1 MPVPTRLANDGWWLC
16 DRPSVAL
23 VCNIS
28 LQPGSRDMTDFTT
41 PASGALRKSAFA
53 VKPAVAL
60 ALAALADWLFYG
72 ERAGI
77 SAVAFSIALVV
88 ASLLVNFATL
98 NRRQLLPA
106 AILVLAGLVPAVEE
120 FNPVSLAFLALALG
134 VGLQLVTHQKLVGL
148 GERAAGLCDLYLIG
162 PFRFLR
168 DIAGT
173 FNLPALTSGV
183 IVWFIPV
190 VLGGI
195 FAFLFVSANPML
207 EKWIRLIDLSALA
220 SYLSFGR
227 ALFWAVALSAVWPF
241 IHVWWRSRIEATGD
255 GAEAAAPEREVSS
268 ASAGVFGAP
277 TILRSLLLFNLLFAV
292 QTVLDMIYLWGNVAL
307 PADISYASYAHR
319 GAYPLIVTAL
329 LAAAFVLA
337 AMKPGGAAERSKVIR
352 PLVYLWVAQNV
363 LLVASSMLRLD
374 LYVQI
379 YLLTWWRVAAFIWM
393 GLVACGLLLIVTRI
407 VLNRS
412 DEWLIRANL
421 ITLTATLY
429 VCSLVNFTAMI
440 ADYNVS
446 HSREVSGKGTAVDI
460 DYLISLGPQALPA
473 IDKAFAPRGWSDL
486 SLVSRR
492 DSLVE
497 QQRKDM
503 ASWRAWGFRSWRLQR
518 TLDAQQNATAG

>member
-1 MPVPTRLANDGWWLC
+1 
-16 DRPSVAL
+16 
-23 VCNIS
+23 
-28 LQPGSRDMTDFTT
+28 MTDYTT
-41 PASGALRKSAFA
+41 PASDAGSARESNFS

-72 ERAGI
+72 ERVGI
-77 SAVAFSIALVV
+77 SAVAFAIALVV
-88 ASLLVNFATL
+88 ASLLANFATV

-106 AILVLAGLVPAVEE
+106 GILVLAGLVPAVEE
-120 FNPVSLAFLALALG
+120 FNPASLVFLVLALG
-134 VGLQLVTHQKLVGL
+134 VGLQLATHQKLDGL
-148 GERAAGLCDLYLIG
+148 GGRAAGLCDLYLIG

-168 DIAGT
+168 DMAGT

-190 VLGGI
+190 ALGSV
-195 FAFLFVSANPML
+195 FAFLFVAANPLL
-207 EKWIRLIDLSALA
+207 EKWIRLINPGAA
-220 SYLSFGR
+220 SFGR
-227 ALFWAVALSAVWPF
+227 VLFWAVALSIVWPF
-241 IHVWWRSRIEATGD
+241 IHVWWRSRIDVTSD
-255 GAEAAAPEREVSS
+255 IAEAAEPEQQVSS
-268 ASAGVFGAP
+268 GSLDFFGAA
-277 TILRSLLLFNLLFAV
+277 TILRSLLLFNLIFAV
-292 QTVLDMIYLWGNVAL
+292 QTILDMIYLWGNVTL

-319 GAYPLIVTAL
+319 GAYPLILTAL
-329 LAAAFVLA
+329 LAAGFVLM

-363 LLVASSMLRLD
+363 LLVASSILRLD

-379 YLLTWWRVAAFIWM
+379 YLLTWWRIAAFIWM
-393 GLVACGLLLIVTRI
+393 GLVAFGLILIVARI

-429 VCSLVNFTAMI
+429 VCSLINFAAVI

-446 HSREVSGKGTAVDI
+446 HSREVAGKGVAVDM
-460 DYLISLGPQALPA
+460 DYLIGLGPQALPA
-473 IDKAFAPRGWSDL
+473 IDKAFATRGWSDP

-492 DSLVE
+492 NCLVE

-503 ASWRAWGFRSWRLQR
+503 ASWRAWGFRSWRLQH
-518 TLDAQQNATAG
+518 TLDIRQNSTTG